1 MRMVTWLLFRR
12 PAAVVARLAVLCLWV
27 STAQAANLHAI
38 QTSQQ
43 EAGTTAVEL
52 TFDEPVQWRW
62 FRLQDPHRVVLD
74 IHAAQIGNVAPKVG
88 GMVRNMRFGRLDD
101 GLRVVLDLDQQPGEV
116 RLASTQSTALTV
128 MLDSA
133 EPEPEP
139 EPAVQ
144 AAIEQDAET
153 VAPTPVITAVQRP
166 VVVVVDPG
174 HGGKDPGAIGPSGLR
189 EAHVALSIAR
199 ILREELQRYGGYQVV
214 LTRDSD
220 VFLPLRERIRVA
232 REAGADLFVSIHA
245 DAFDDHRAHGSSVY
259 VLSHRGA
266 SSEHARLLARRENEA
281 DLVGGVQLQSRD
293 ETLAAV
299 LLDISMNAALDASTD
314 IASRVLQ
321 GLETLGPVHKSSVQR
336 AGFVVLKA
344 PDVPS
349 ILVETAFIS
358 NPREER
364 QLGSYA
370 HRQRLAQTLA
380 GGIRDYFREY
390 RPAQLVAGDA
400 PAEHLVR
407 SGETLSEIA
416 QQYGLSVGDLR
427 RSNSLVSDRIRV
439 GQRLRLPLQ
448 TAARL

>member
-1 MRMVTWLLFRR
+1 MRIVSWLLTG
-12 PAAVVARLAVLCLWV
+12 PVVACWGRLAVFCMFC
-27 STAQAANLHAI
+27 STSHAANLSAI
-38 QTSQQ
+38 QTTHSD
-43 EAGTTAVEL
+43 AGATAVEL
-52 TFDEPVQWRW
+52 EFDEPVQWRW

-74 IHAAQIGNVAPKVG
+74 IHAAQVGNVSPEIG
-88 GMVRNMRFGRLDD
+88 GMVRKMRFGRLDD

-116 RLASTQSTALTV
+116 RLASTQPTSFTV
-128 MLDSA
+128 MLDPHGQA
-133 EPEPEP
+133 QQPVPVETL
-139 EPAVQ
+139 EPA
-144 AAIEQDAET
+144 AET
-153 VAPTPVITAVQRP
+153 IAPTPVITAVQRP

-199 ILREELQRYGGYQVV
+199 ILREELQSQGGYQVV
-214 LTRDSD
+214 LTRDAD

-281 DLVGGVQLQSRD
+281 DLIGGVQLQSRD

-321 GLETLGPVHKSSVQR
+321 GLGSLGPVHKSSVQR

-364 QLGSYA
+364 QLGSFT
-370 HRQRLAQTLA
+370 HRKRLAQTLA

-390 RPAQLVAGDA
+390 RPAQLVAGSA
-400 PAEHLVR
+400 PVEHVV
-407 SGETLSEIA
+407 SAGETLSGIA
-416 QQYGLSVGDLR
+416 QRYGLSVGDLR
-427 RSNSLVSDRIRV
+427 RSNALASDRIRV
-439 GQRLRLPLQ
+439 GQRLQLPMQ
-448 TAARL
+448 TAARF

>member
-1 MRMVTWLLFRR
+1 MRIVSWLLTG
-12 PAAVVARLAVLCLWV
+12 PVVACWGRLAVLCMFC
-27 STAQAANLHAI
+27 STSHAANLSAI
-38 QTSQQ
+38 QTTHSD
-43 EAGTTAVEL
+43 AGATAVEL
-52 TFDEPVQWRW
+52 EFDEPVQWRW

-74 IHAAQIGNVAPKVG
+74 IQAAQVGNVSPEIG
-88 GMVRNMRFGRLDD
+88 GMVRKMRFGRLDD
-101 GLRVVLDLDQQPGEV
+101 GLRVVLDLDEQPGEV
-116 RLASTQSTALTV
+116 RLASTQPTSFKV
-128 MLDSA
+128 MLDPIGQVQQA
-133 EPEPEP
+133 DPVEAL
-139 EPAVQ
+139 EPALEAVP
-144 AAIEQDAET
+144 
-153 VAPTPVITAVQRP
+153 PTPVITAVQRP

-199 ILREELQRYGGYQVV
+199 ILREELQSHGGYQVV
-214 LTRDSD
+214 LTRDAD

-281 DLVGGVQLQSRD
+281 DLIGGVQLQSRD

-321 GLETLGPVHKSSVQR
+321 GLGSLGPVHKPSVQR

-364 QLGSYA
+364 QLGSFA
-370 HRQRLAQTLA
+370 HRKRLAQTLA

-390 RPAQLVAGDA
+390 RPAQLVAGSA
-400 PAEHLVR
+400 PVEHVV
-407 SGETLSEIA
+407 SAGETLSEIA
-416 QQYGLSVGDLR
+416 QRYGLSVGDLR
-427 RSNSLVSDRIRV
+427 RSNALASDRIRV
-439 GQRLRLPLQ
+439 GQRLQLPMQ
-448 TAARL
+448 TAARF

>member
-1 MRMVTWLLFRR
+1 MRIVSWLPRWPL
-12 PAAVVARLAVLCLWV
+12 AAFIGRLAGLCLFA
-27 STAQAANLHAI
+27 STVHAANLSTI
-38 QTSQQ
+38 QTTQDASG
-43 EAGTTAVEL
+43 ATAVEL
-52 TFDEPVQWRW
+52 QFDEPVQWRW

-74 IHAAQIGNVAPKVG
+74 IHAAHIGNIAPDVG
-88 GMVRNMRFGRLDD
+88 GMVQKMRFGRLED

-116 RLASTQSTALTV
+116 RLASSQPMAFKVL
-128 MLDSA
+128 LD
-133 EPEPEP
+133 
-139 EPAVQ
+139 PAAPAPHEEAV
-144 AAIEQDAET
+144 AAQT
-153 VAPTPVITAVQRP
+153 PGPSPVAPTPVITAVQRP

-199 ILREELQRYGGYQVV
+199 ILRDELREHGGYHVV
-214 LTRDSD
+214 LTRDAD

-281 DLVGGVQLQSRD
+281 DLIGGVQLQSRD

-321 GLETLGPVHKSSVQR
+321 GLGSLGPVHKSSVQR

-370 HRQRLAQTLA
+370 HRQRLARTLA

-390 RPAQLVAGDA
+390 RPAQLVAGAA
-400 PAEHLVR
+400 PAEHVV
-407 SGETLSEIA
+407 SAGETLSGIA
-416 QQYGLSVGDLR
+416 QQYGLSVGDIR
-427 RSNSLVSDRIRV
+427 RSNGLPSDRIRV
-439 GQRLRLPLQ
+439 GQRLQLPLQ

>member
-1 MRMVTWLLFRR
+1 MRIVSWLLTG
-12 PAAVVARLAVLCLWV
+12 PVVACWGRLAVLCMFC
-27 STAQAANLHAI
+27 STSHAANLSAI
-38 QTSQQ
+38 QTTQSD
-43 EAGTTAVEL
+43 AGATAVQLE
-52 TFDEPVQWRW
+52 FDEPVQWRW

-74 IHAAQIGNVAPKVG
+74 IHAAQVGNVSPEIG
-88 GMVRNMRFGRLDD
+88 GMVRQMRFGRLDD

-116 RLASTQSTALTV
+116 RLASTQPTSFKV
-128 MLDSA
+128 MLDPIEQVRQPDTVEA
-133 EPEPEP
+133 L
-139 EPAVQ
+139 EPAVE
-144 AAIEQDAET
+144 A

-199 ILREELQRYGGYQVV
+199 ILREELQSQGGYQVV
-214 LTRDSD
+214 LTRDAD

-281 DLVGGVQLQSRD
+281 DLIGGVQLQSRD

-314 IASRVLQ
+314 IAARVLQ
-321 GLETLGPVHKSSVQR
+321 GLGSLGPVHKSSVQR

-364 QLGSYA
+364 QLGSFA
-370 HRQRLAQTLA
+370 HRKRLAQTLA

-390 RPAQLVAGDA
+390 RPAQLVAGSA
-400 PAEHLVR
+400 PVEHVV
-407 SGETLSEIA
+407 SAGETLSGIA
-416 QQYGLSVGDLR
+416 QRYGLSVGDLR
-427 RSNSLVSDRIRV
+427 RSNALASDRIRV
-439 GQRLRLPLQ
+439 GQRLQLPLQ
-448 TAARL
+448 TAARF